1 MVWDLEPGNWSLLAA
16 AYDKQRR
23 ASHRHLRH
31 GDTLAGEERFMQ
43 RICRSGAPL
52 LDLNVLSG
60 DATEID

>member
-1 MVWDLEPGNWSLLAA
+1 MVWDLECRNWSLLAA

-23 ASHRHLRH
+23 ASHRHLR
-31 GDTLAGEERFMQ
+31 LALRWLARKVLPKGFAA
-43 RICRSGAPL
+43 APL